1 MAHNTITPDLSAF
14 IEFDDV
20 SLRMPRSRRRKG
32 TGRRA
37 RVRRMA
43 GEVRR
48 EEVPV
53 LDGINLRI
61 DAGESVAIVGLK
73 SSARQEVLRLAAGT
87 LIPDSGTVRRRDLV
101 LPMIEIGRSFNRVYT
116 IRQNI
121 YVVAG
126 LFGMKPD
133 AVTEA
138 IPAIAERAGVAGMLD
153 RYLGKTKYVVRQ
165 KLAWSI
171 SMAVDAPAYAID
183 QIVVVGEPKF
193 REACWTHMEDLRS
206 QGRTFLVVAD
216 DQRMLRRFCDRA
228 VFLDD
233 GVIKAETTVDDALL
247 MLREARL
254 AAGADGRDEMPDPDA
269 PDADAPDLQWRDE

>member
-1 MAHNTITPDLSAF
+1 MAHNAITPDLSAY

-20 SLRMPRSRRRKG
+20 SLRMPRNRRRKG

-53 LDGINLRI
+53 LSGVSLRV
-61 DAGESVAIVGLK
+61 DPGESVAIVGLK

-87 LIPDSGTVRRRDLV
+87 LIPDSGTVRRRDTV
-101 LPMIEIGRSFNRVYT
+101 LPMIEIGKAFNRVYT

-121 YVVAG
+121 YVAAG

-138 IPAIAERAGVAGMLD
+138 IPAIAERAGVNGMLD
-153 RYLGKTKYVVRQ
+153 RYLGKTKYLVRQ
-165 KLAWSI
+165 KLAWTI
-171 SMAVDAPAYAID
+171 AMAVDAPAYAVD
-183 QIVVVGEPKF
+183 QILVVGEPKF
-193 REACWTHMEDLRS
+193 RDECWTHLDALRAD
-206 QGRTFLVVAD
+206 GRTFLVVAD
-216 DQRMLRRFCDRA
+216 DQTMLRRFCDRA
-228 VFLDD
+228 IFLDD
-233 GVIKAETTVDDALL
+233 GVIQAETSVEDALT
-247 MLREARL
+247 MLREARR
-254 AAGADGRDEMPDPDA
+254 RDE
-269 PDADAPDLQWRDE
+269 

>member
-1 MAHNTITPDLSAF
+1 MAHNAITPDLSTYL
-14 IEFDDV
+14 EFDHV
-20 SLRMPRSRRRKG
+20 SLSMPRSRRRKG

-53 LDGINLRI
+53 LTDVSLRI
-61 DAGESVAIVGLK
+61 DPGEAVAVVGLK
-73 SSARQEVLRLAAGT
+73 TSGRQEMLRLAAGT
-87 LIPDSGTVRRRDLV
+87 LIPDSGTVRRRDAV
-101 LPMIEIGRSFNRVYT
+101 LPMIEIGRAFNRVYT

-121 YVVAG
+121 YVAAG

-138 IPAIAERAGVAGMLD
+138 IPAIAERAGVTGTLD

-171 SMAVDAPAYAID
+171 AMAVDAPAYAID
-183 QIVVVGEPKF
+183 QIVVVGEPRF
-193 REACWTHMEDLRS
+193 REECWTHLEELRGK
-206 QGRTFLVVAD
+206 GRTFLVVAD
-216 DQRMLRRFCDRA
+216 DQTMLRRLCDRA

-233 GVIKAETTVDDALL
+233 GAIAAETSVEDALA
-247 MLREARL
+247 MLREARRRAGGD
-254 AAGADGRDEMPDPDA
+254 AAEQADVDDHDPE
-269 PDADAPDLQWRDE
+269 WRDE